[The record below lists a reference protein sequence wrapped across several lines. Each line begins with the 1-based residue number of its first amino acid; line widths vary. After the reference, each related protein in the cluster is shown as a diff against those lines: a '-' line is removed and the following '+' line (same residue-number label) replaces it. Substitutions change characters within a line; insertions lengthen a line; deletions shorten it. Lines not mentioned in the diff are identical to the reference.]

1 MTNNRLSTELSEP
14 TEEQSKPTIDERFI
28 TRIQGKDFVL
38 YSGLLDLAHQRGLI
52 KLDVETL
59 QLPSKD
65 NGNTAICRALA
76 VSELGEHFCDVGDA
90 NPSNVNK
97 KIVPHILR
105 MASTRAKA
113 RCLRDFCNIGLVCL
127 EELSDFDDV
136 IATDTKTTKRS
147 NGKSNGKTNG
157 KASPAPIEKPA
168 STSNNGNGSTN
179 MSDAQQRAISNLATR
194 RKMNDEQLEQLVLD
208 QFSTSLATLTM
219 QQAASLIHTLQQS
232 N

>member
-1 MTNNRLSTELSEP
+1 MTNNRLSTELSDA
-14 TEEQSKPTIDERFI
+14 TEAQSKPTIDERFI
-28 TRIQGKDFVL
+28 TRIQGKEFVL
-38 YSGLLDLAHQRGLI
+38 YSGLLDLAHKRGLI

-90 NPSNVNK
+90 NPTNVNK

-136 IATDTKTTKRS
+136 IVSESKSTKLTNGS
-147 NGKSNGKTNG
+147 NGKSNGKAT
-157 KASPAPIEKPA
+157 PAPIEKPA
-168 STSNNGNGSTN
+168 ASSNNDNGSAN
-179 MSDAQQRAISNLATR
+179 MSEAQQRAISNLATR
-194 RKMNDEQLEQLVLD
+194 KKMNDEQLQELVLE
-208 QFSTSLATLTM
+208 QFSTSLSTLTM

>member
-1 MTNNRLSTELSEP
+1 MTNNRLSTELSDATEP
-14 TEEQSKPTIDERFI
+14 QSKPTIDERFI
-28 TRIQGKDFVL
+28 TQIQGKEFVL

-90 NPSNVNK
+90 NPTNVNK

-136 IATDTKTTKRS
+136 IVTETRTSKRS
-147 NGKSNGKTNG
+147 NGNSNGKI
-157 KASPAPIEKPA
+157 SPAPIEKPA
-168 STSNNGNGSTN
+168 PSNNGNGSAN
-179 MSDAQQRAISNLATR
+179 MSDAQQRAITNLANR
-194 RKMNDEQLEQLVLD
+194 RKMNEEQLQELVME
-208 QFSTSLATLTM
+208 QFSTSLSTLTM

>member
-1 MTNNRLSTELSEP
+1 MTNNRLSTELSDA
-14 TEEQSKPTIDERFI
+14 TVEQSKPTIDERFI
-28 TRIQGKDFVL
+28 TRIQGKEFVL

-65 NGNTAICRALA
+65 NGNTAICRAVA

-136 IATDTKTTKRS
+136 IASESKSTKRT
-147 NGKSNGKTNG
+147 NGTNGNTNG
-157 KASPAPIEKPA
+157 KATPAPMEKPP
-168 STSNNGNGSTN
+168 SSNNGNGSAN
-179 MSDAQQRAISNLATR
+179 MSEAQQRAISNLATR
-194 RKMNDEQLEQLVLD
+194 RKMNDEDLEQLVLE
-208 QFSTSLATLTM
+208 QFSTSLSTLTM

>member
-1 MTNNRLSTELSEP
+1 MTNNRLSTELSES
-14 TEEQSKPTIDERFI
+14 TEPQSKPTIDERFI
-28 TRIQGKDFVL
+28 TQIQGKEFVL

-90 NPSNVNK
+90 NPTNVNK

-136 IATDTKTTKRS
+136 ITADTKTNKRTNGT
-147 NGKSNGKTNG
+147 NGKSNG

-168 STSNNGNGSTN
+168 SSSSNGNGSAN

-194 RKMNDEQLEQLVLD
+194 RKMNDEDLEQLVLE
-208 QFSTSLATLTM
+208 QFSTSLSTLSM

>member
-1 MTNNRLSTELSEP
+1 MTNNRLSTELSDA
-14 TEEQSKPTIDERFI
+14 TVEQSKPTIDERFI
-28 TRIQGKDFVL
+28 TQIQGKEFVL

-65 NGNTAICRALA
+65 NGNTAICRAVA

-90 NPSNVNK
+90 NPTNVNK

-136 IATDTKTTKRS
+136 IVTDSKSTKRTNGS
-147 NGKSNGKTNG
+147 NGKSNGKAT
-157 KASPAPIEKPA
+157 PAPIEKPA
-168 STSNNGNGSTN
+168 PSSNNGNGSAN
-179 MSDAQQRAISNLATR
+179 MSEAQQRAISNLATR
-194 RKMNDEQLEQLVLD
+194 RKMNDEDLEQLVLE
-208 QFSTSLATLTM
+208 QFSTSLSTLSM